1 MHNTLYSRDSK
12 GKIRVW
18 SMELDGNKYRTTSGL
33 LDGEKVT
40 TEWTIVSGKQ
50 NTTSEQQAAKEVEA
64 KYKKQLKTGYFVN
77 IHDVDNMSYVEPML
91 AKSYKDCKVDI
102 SSKNWLMQCKFN
114 GVRCIATKK
123 GLFSRKGE
131 MYVSTPHI
139 NESLYDFFCEHPYAV
154 LDGEL
159 FNEELRQNLNEI
171 NSLVRKTKNISSVDL
186 DKSRQLVSFYVYDG
200 YDMEGISKE
209 DGYIVRKNWID
220 KNVLMDYTKPV
231 QDTHLLSE
239 DHMWDCY
246 NILIDRGHE
255 GAILRNKNSPY
266 ENKRSKHL
274 LKLKPEDDAE
284 GVILDINEGSG
295 NWSGTGKIITLRWGD
310 KEFDATFKGS
320 RDEGAIF
327 LQEKPKW
334 IGQTVTFLY
343 NGLTGLGVPN
353 YARVDI
359 NNCLKGH

>member
-1 MHNTLYSRDSK
+1 
-12 GKIRVW
+12 
-18 SMELDGNKYRTTSGL
+18 MELDGNKYRTISGL
-33 LDGEKVT
+33 VDGEKVV
-40 TEWTIVSGKQ
+40 TEWTVVNGKQ
-50 NTTSEQQAAKEVEA
+50 NTTPEEQASKEVAA
-64 KYKKQLKTGYFVN
+64 KYKKQLKTGYFEN
-77 IHDVDNMSYVEPML
+77 IHDVDNITYVEPML

-102 SSKNWLMQCKFN
+102 ASRNWLMQCKFN
-114 GVRCIATKK
+114 GVRCIATKN

-139 NESLYDFFCEHPYAV
+139 NESLSGFFLEHPHAI

-159 FNEELRQNLNEI
+159 FNEEFRQNLNEI
-171 NSLVRKTKNISSVDL
+171 NSLVRKTKHISRDDL
-186 DKSRQLVSFYVYDG
+186 EKSRQLISFYVYDG
-200 YDMEGISKE
+200 YDMDGVSKD

-220 KNVLMDYTKPV
+220 SNVTMDYTKPV
-231 QDTHLLSE
+231 NDIHLLSE
-239 DHMWDCY
+239 NHMWECY
-246 NILIDRGHE
+246 NLLVESGHE

-274 LKLKPEDDAE
+274 LKLKPEDDSE
-284 GVILDINEGSG
+284 GIILNIKEGSG
-295 NWSGTGKIITLRWGD
+295 NWSGTGKIITLMWEG

-320 RDEGAIF
+320 LEEGVKF
-327 LQEKPKW
+327 FEEKQKW